1 MRTGQSDER
10 AYAKR
15 RRTSGHPATALF
27 LPPSL
32 SDLGLPRM
40 LSLSQFS
47 YSWCNLLFL
56 LLNCLFFFFSAMVL
70 LFSELLFSLRPATES
85 SVLFRIIILLLFS
98 SFFQTG
104 RYNVNLRLKVQDG
117 SSYSWFLG
125 WRTRKLSL
133 SGTSPSLF
141 CLRASPTI
149 SSGVSSQ
156 IFYMEA
162 QRSKTECS
170 KRSRKKLHI
179 YYNLVLE
186 FQKVTYYID

>member
-1 MRTGQSDER
+1 
-10 AYAKR
+10 
-15 RRTSGHPATALF
+15 
-27 LPPSL
+27 
-32 SDLGLPRM
+32 
-40 LSLSQFS
+40 
-47 YSWCNLLFL
+47 
-56 LLNCLFFFFSAMVL
+56 MVL

-156 IFYMEA
+156 IFYMES
-162 QRSKTECS
+162 QRSETECS
-170 KRSRKKLHI
+170 KKSRKKLHI

-186 FQKVTYYID
+186 FQKVTYAVLH